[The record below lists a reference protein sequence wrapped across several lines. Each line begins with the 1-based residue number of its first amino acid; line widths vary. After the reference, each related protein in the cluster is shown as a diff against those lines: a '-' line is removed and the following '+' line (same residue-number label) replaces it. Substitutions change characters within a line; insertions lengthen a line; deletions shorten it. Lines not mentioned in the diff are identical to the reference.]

1 MKNEDLISIGKNIK
15 KHRDD
20 EIRFSPQYI
29 ATARANCTIAMG
41 NIKRS
46 SIVWLATTK
55 NSWGIESQADN
66 GDEITISK
74 NTPLG
79 GAIIMGRLGKHSYVV
94 PKTCANCNLD
104 IYNFAD

>member
-15 KHRDD
+15 QHRDD

-55 NSWGIESQADN
+55 NSRGIERQADN
-66 GDEITISK
+66 GDEITIEK
-74 NTPLG
+74 VE
-79 GAIIMGRLGKHSYVV
+79 GAEIDEAEFISDFESDSEV
-94 PKTCANCNLD
+94 NENE
-104 IYNFAD
+104 